1 MFLCV
6 SPNPAIDKRLALPS
20 FAPGEVMR
28 AQTAQSFP
36 GGKSTHVA
44 MVLRTLG
51 EAPHWIGPCGG
62 ASGSE
67 LVEGLAGLG
76 IEAHPSPTHQ
86 RTRTNLEIIEDNGRI
101 TEIRE
106 PGAAPS
112 LAELAS
118 FESACKIFFEQGR
131 ETMSAIF
138 SGSLPDDTG
147 PGLYAR
153 LIGMARDNG
162 CRTFLD
168 TSGAPLRLGLA
179 AHPYF
184 VKPNRDEAASLL
196 GEPINSLR
204 AAGMAVRK
212 IVSHGARRA
221 ALSLGAEGLLYCAG
235 RTAPVLFAASLA
247 LHVRSTVGCGD
258 SALAGFAKAI
268 ASNSPPE
275 ETLRLA
281 AACAAANC
289 VAESPGAARAT
300 DIKNFQAK
308 IRVQTLPSDA

>member
-1 MFLCV
+1 
-6 SPNPAIDKRLALPS
+6 
-20 FAPGEVMR
+20 MR
-28 AQTAQSFP
+28 AHTAQSFP

-51 EAPHWIGPCGG
+51 ETPHWVGPCGG

-67 LVEGLAGLG
+67 LVEGLAALG

-86 RTRTNLEIIEDNGRI
+86 RTRTNLEIIEDDGRV

-112 LAELAS
+112 LAELAA
-118 FESACKIFFEQGR
+118 FELTCELFFEQGR
-131 ETMSAIF
+131 ETMSVIF
-138 SGSLPDDTG
+138 SGSLPEDTG
-147 PGLYAR
+147 PDLYAR
-153 LIGMARDNG
+153 LMGMAGERG

-184 VKPNRDEAASLL
+184 VKPNRDEAAGLL
-196 GEPINSLR
+196 GEPIDSLC
-204 AAGMAVRK
+204 AAATAVSK
-212 IVSHGARRA
+212 LLSLGARRA
-221 ALSLGAEGLLYCAG
+221 ALSLGAEGLLYCAAKNG
-235 RTAPVLFAASLA
+235 PVLFAPSLA
-247 LHVRSTVGCGD
+247 LEVRSTVGCGD
-258 SALAGFAKAI
+258 AALAGFAKAI
-268 ASNSPPE
+268 AADSSPQ

-289 VAESPGAARAT
+289 VAESPGAARSA
-300 DIKNFQAK
+300 DIKDFQAQ
-308 IRVQTLPSDA
+308 IRVQTLPSSP